1 MDPSLRNVRPVWCK
15 AATYS
20 SSRRSDTELCTSSN
34 SNPNMILGK
43 IIAYDY
49 YRTCSKSEKG
59 EMLDHWLYL
68 LDRTKRWLCFI
79 TLLHLTTKLR
89 YRTSVVTRGAILG
102 RPPLLSLE
110 SLERECVEE
119 TRRRKNTARSILQGL
134 SLPAVPSIHHS
145 ECGSWHVVL
154 LTVVAGIQ
162 QYYSRTF
169 FVYCIGRP
177 LEIT

>member
-43 IIAYDY
+43 IIAYYY

-102 RPPLLSLE
+102 RPLLSLE

-134 SLPAVPSIHHS
+134 SLAPAVCTYLAFIIPN
-145 ECGSWHVVL
+145 VVHDML
-154 LTVVAGIQ
+154 CFWQ
-162 QYYSRTF
+162 QSLVFSSSRTF
-169 FVYCIGRP
+169 
-177 LEIT
+177 LSTALAAL